1 MRKHTAIYLNT
12 FGYDVSDYIPCEV
25 CNEKAVDIHHINAR
39 GMGGS
44 NEADKIENLQALCRS
59 CHETYGDKKLYKDM
73 LQTMHQKRMNE
84 RMRKRDV

>member
-1 MRKHTAIYLNT
+1 M
-12 FGYDVSDYIPCEV
+12 GYDTSDFICCEV

-44 NEADKIENLQALCRS
+44 KEADKIENLQALCRS
-59 CHETYGDKKLYKDM
+59 CHEIYGDKKIYKDM
-73 LQTMHQKRMNE
+73 LQTMHRKRMAE

>member
-1 MRKHTAIYLNT
+1 MKKHTAIYLNT
-12 FGYDVSDYIPCEV
+12 FGYDTSDFIPCEV

-44 NEADKIENLQALCRS
+44 KEADKIENLQALCRS
-59 CHETYGDKKLYKDM
+59 CHEIYGDKKLYKDM
-73 LQTMHQKRMNE
+73 LITMHQKRMNE